1 MTDHPFFR
9 RALPETKH
17 WDMETLDLR
26 WSNASFLFMYVW
38 DITLSTLFLPFPFPV
53 IPSESFQYLLNFQQ
67 SVPSFQCAY
76 ILTQL
81 LIAITEKPMSGW
93 KKDKMG
99 NVWRVISDEFLYG
112 LLPFKGEISLSHP
125 DNLTGQTVLAINKG
139 NSSKYI
145 GPSLVFVLLCLSHM
159 QTGRLQLS
167 QLVFLKIRA
176 SQLLGVLSMS
186 LLFSLITGDGGEWS

>member
-1 MTDHPFFR
+1 MADHPFFR
-9 RALPETKH
+9 RALPEAKH
-17 WDMETLDLR
+17 WDMETLNLR

-125 DNLTGQTVLAINKG
+125 DNLSGQTVLAINKG

-167 QLVFLKIRA
+167 QLVLLKIRA